1 MQKFLNRLFF
11 VFVSLMVILQPAY
24 ARARHR
30 GSHKSYIIEFA
41 MLGALALY
49 CYVKD
54 RA

>member
-11 VFVSLMVILQPAY
+11 VFVSFMVVLQPAY
-24 ARARHR
+24 ARVRHR

-49 CYVKD
+49 FYVKD
-54 RA
+54 KA